1 MELLQ
6 SCTKPLILSQHETRV
21 SYECTCKKRMA
32 LHPSYLCLTGS
43 NHFSPHPTQ
52 GRWYCS
58 GFPSVCFSV
67 CLFYLYMYR
76 TANTSWRMSV
86 IIKQMQSNSI
96 STCMHVSKMAPVK
109 VAEVGHG
116 PTKFTKQTATLN
128 WCPHWNWQWPSIFH
142 AKWSLT
148 PAICKVG
155 RTQHPT
161 CCNTYMYLFP
171 IWLVQFCMSPCSVWV
186 QVMSAV
192 SAFIC
197 LPIFAP
203 SQTELGGGGGGGG
216 DIGMDLP
223 SWSVHSSIT
232 FFCLPCISRETDQGI
247 DHKPSGYIHYGTSLP
262 YIMASNA
269 NSFFEFESSNFG
281 WLKIL

>member
-1 MELLQ
+1 MQNCMDSIALAMELLQ

-58 GFPSVCFSV
+58 GFPSVWISV

-96 STCMHVSKMAPVK
+96 STCMHISKMAPVK

-142 AKWSLT
+142 AKWSLN

-161 CCNTYMYLFP
+161 CYNTFMYLFP
-171 IWLVQFCMSPCSVWV
+171 IWLVHRNGLWGHRNGL
-186 QVMSAV
+186 
-192 SAFIC
+192 AFLVC
-197 LPIFAP
+197 PFVNHIF
-203 SQTELGGGGGGGG
+203 
-216 DIGMDLP
+216 
-223 SWSVHSSIT
+223 V
-232 FFCLPCISRETDQGI
+232 CLPCISRDTDQGI

-262 YIMASNA
+262 YIMASNV
-269 NSFFEFESSNFG
+269 NSVFEFESSNFG